1 MEKSPDPVRFRPSP
15 PSNNGVVLFGHLDCF
30 KDHPPPWGGGDCG
43 GKYHSGAVCFICPA
57 PRNRSEC
64 LSSIIDRP
72 SLLAYFLW
80 RRNRNKDNPLKP
92 AKTNVVG
99 SGTAVIIISPLGE
112 PPGLATPETS
122 ARTIIADESMMEPPP
137 PRPKASWANRSG

>member
-1 MEKSPDPVRFRPSP
+1 M
-15 PSNNGVVLFGHLDCF
+15 
-30 KDHPPPWGGGDCG
+30 
-43 GKYHSGAVCFICPA
+43 
-57 PRNRSEC
+57 
-64 LSSIIDRP
+64 SSIIDRP

-80 RRNRNKDNPLKP
+80 PRNSNKDNPLKP

-122 ARTIIADESMMEPPP
+122 ARTIIADESMMEPP
-137 PRPKASWANRSG
+137 RRRTEARRLRASAGTEWAAAKARFEQELLDKK